1 MKPIQPLNRIK
12 SGGDQMTF
20 KSMIVTLGTFLLTT
34 GILYLIGHSF
44 SITSLMFQYEFSSDS
59 DGFFI
64 SGGSLLPLI
73 IGLIASYLAE
83 KIYVHRHRQE

>member
-1 MKPIQPLNRIK
+1 
-12 SGGDQMTF
+12 MTF